1 MTKVDL
7 YLDGLGCA
15 NCAAK
20 IETKTKGIVGLSK
33 VNLDFSQS
41 KLTFE
46 YDEKRLSKDDSS
58 LKIKEIEKIVTDLE
72 PDVKVLL
79 KSDVNSKATIDA
91 HKSHTIK
98 ELIRL
103 GVSLAL
109 FFGSFVAP
117 QFEIKLGL
125 LGIAYVISGHRVLF
139 KSFKNILKG
148 RVFDENFLM
157 SIATFGAIGIG
168 EYPEA
173 VAVMIFY
180 EIGEFFEDL
189 AVNHSRD
196 AIKSLINIRPD
207 TAILVGAHSQ
217 REVSPE
223 EVAVNDIILVKPGM
237 RIPLDGTI
245 VEGRSMIDTSA
256 LTGESMPMSYG
267 INDAVLSGTVVI
279 NAVIKIKVEKLYK
292 DSTVAR
298 ILDLVE
304 NASSQKAKTEHFIT
318 KFARVYT
325 PIVVGIAAFIAI
337 VPPLLITGAHFH
349 DWLYRSLIFLVISC
363 PCALVLSVPLGF
375 FSGIGTASKNGILI
389 KGSNYLEALSQIDT
403 VVFDKTG
410 TLTKGRFEV
419 SNIVMAEGASNK
431 DLIESAYLCERNS
444 NHPIAKS
451 IIDYITK
458 LQNVSDLETI
468 TGDAVEEISGKGVKV
483 EHLNNT
489 YLSGNASIAEL
500 YNLSVPEITQSGTI
514 VYVFKNSQYLGAI
527 VLGDRLKPDSPK
539 TIEGLNKLNHEVWM
553 LTGDRES
560 QAKEVAQTLSIKNYR
575 SALLPEDK
583 FKQVQSLKDQGKKIA
598 FLGDG
603 INDAPV
609 LTLADVGISMGSIG
623 SDAAIEASDI
633 VFMTDE
639 PSKLITAIS
648 ISKFT
653 KRIVMQNIIFAL
665 TIKVMIMI
673 LGVAGLGTMWLAIF
687 GDVGVALLA
696 VLNSTRVLRYKH
708 Q

>member
-1 MTKVDL
+1 MTKVNL
-7 YLDGLGCA
+7 YLEGLGCA

-20 IETKTKGIVGLSK
+20 IETKTKGITGLNK

-46 YDEKRLSKDDSS
+46 YDERKLSKQDST
-58 LKIKEIEKIVTDLE
+58 LKISEIQKIVAELE

-79 KSDVNSKATIDA
+79 KSDSNSKEAIDA

-103 GVSLAL
+103 GISLAL
-109 FFGSFVAP
+109 FFSSFAAP
-117 QFEIKLGL
+117 LFEIKLGL
-125 LGIAYVISGHRVLF
+125 LGVAYIISGHRVLY
-139 KSFKNILKG
+139 KSFRNILKG
-148 RVFDENFLM
+148 HVFDENFLM

-168 EYPEA
+168 QYPEA

-189 AVNHSRD
+189 AVDHSRN
-196 AIKSLINIRPD
+196 AIKSLINIKPEK
-207 TAILVGAHSQ
+207 AILVEGHAQ

-223 EVAVNDIILVKPGM
+223 EVSVGDIILVKPGM

-256 LTGESMPMSYG
+256 LTGESMPMNYG
-267 INDAVLSGTVVI
+267 INDPVLSGTVVI
-279 NAVIKIKVEKLYK
+279 NAVIKMKVSKLYK

-304 NASSQKAKTEHFIT
+304 NASGQKAKTEHFIT
-318 KFARVYT
+318 KFARIYT
-325 PIVVGIAAFIAI
+325 PIVVGIATFLAI
-337 VPPLLITGAHFH
+337 VPPLLMPSAHFH
-349 DWLYRSLIFLVISC
+349 EWLYKSLIFLVISC

-375 FSGIGTASKNGILI
+375 FSGIGTASKNGILV

-403 VVFDKTG
+403 FVFDKTG

-419 SNIVMAEGASNK
+419 SKVVLAEGISNK
-431 DLIESAYLCERNS
+431 ELIESAYICERNS

-451 IIDYITK
+451 IMDYISK
-458 LQNVSDLETI
+458 LEAFSQIETVN
-468 TGDAVEEISGKGVKV
+468 GDTVEEISGKGVKV
-483 EHLNNT
+483 EHSNNI
-489 YLSGNASIAEL
+489 YLSGNASIAKL
-500 YNLSVPEITQSGTI
+500 YNLSVPELNQSGTL
-514 VYVFKNSQYLGAI
+514 VYLFKNNQYLGTI
-527 VLGDRLKPDSPK
+527 ILEDMLKTDSQK
-539 TIEGLNKLNHEVWM
+539 TIDALNKMKHEVWM

-560 QAKEVAQTLSIKNYR
+560 QASEVAQTLSIKNYK

-583 FKQVQSLKDQGKKIA
+583 FKHVQALKEKGKKIA

-623 SDAAIEASDI
+623 SDAAIEASDV

-639 PSKLITAIS
+639 PSKLITAVS

-653 KRIVMQNIIFAL
+653 KKIVTQNIVFAL
-665 TIKVMIMI
+665 AVKVIIMV
-673 LGVAGLGTMWLAIF
+673 LGVIGLGTMWLAIF

-696 VLNSTRVLRYKH
+696 VLNSTRILSYKH

>member
-1 MTKVDL
+1 MTRVDL

-20 IETKTKGIVGLSK
+20 IETKTKGIHGLSK

-46 YDEKRLSKDDSS
+46 YDEKHISKQDSS

-72 PDVKVLL
+72 PDVKVVL
-79 KSDVNSKATIDA
+79 KSDLDSKVTADA

-103 GVSLAL
+103 GISLAL
-109 FFGSFVAP
+109 FFSSFAAP
-117 QFEIKLGL
+117 EFELKLGL
-125 LGIAYVISGHRVLF
+125 LGVAYIISGHRVLF

-207 TAILVGAHSQ
+207 KAILVGEHSQ

-223 EVAVNDIILVKPGM
+223 EVKINDVILVKPGM

-245 VEGRSMIDTSA
+245 IEGRTMIDTSA
-256 LTGESMPMSYG
+256 LTGESLPMSYG
-267 INDAVLSGTVVI
+267 INDSVLSGTVVI
-279 NAVIKIKVEKLYK
+279 NAVIKIKVTKVYK

-304 NASSQKAKTEHFIT
+304 NASGQKAKTEHFIT

-337 VPPLLITGAHFH
+337 VPPLVISGAHFH
-349 DWLYRSLIFLVISC
+349 EWLYKSLIFLVISC

-375 FSGIGTASKNGILI
+375 FSGIGTASKNGILV

-419 SNIVMAEGASNK
+419 SNIVLAKDASNK

-444 NHPIAKS
+444 THPIAKS
-451 IIDYITK
+451 IIEYISK
-458 LQNVSDLETI
+458 LENVSEFETI

-483 EHLNNT
+483 EYADNV
-489 YLSGNASIAEL
+489 YLAGNASIAKL
-500 YNLSVPEITQSGTI
+500 YDLSVPELEMSGTI
-514 VYVFKNSQYLGAI
+514 VYIFKNKQYLGAI
-527 VLGDRLKPDSPK
+527 VLGDMLKPDSQK
-539 TIEGLNKLNHEVWM
+539 TIDALNKMNHEVWM
-553 LTGDRES
+553 LTGDREL
-560 QAKEVAQTLSIKNYR
+560 QANEIAKTLSIKNYR

-583 FKQVQSLKDQGKKIA
+583 FKQVQDLKDKGKKIA

-639 PSKLITAIS
+639 PSKLVTAIS

-653 KRIVMQNIIFAL
+653 KRIVSQNIIFAL
-665 TIKVMIMI
+665 GIKILIMI
-673 LGVAGLGTMWLAIF
+673 LGVIGFGTMWLAIF

-696 VLNSTRVLRYKH
+696 VLNSSRVLRFKH